1 MRSAFFKIVVFLLL
15 ISCSNVNFLLTQKN
29 SFDFLQNKTAVYVDG
44 WEKTVLK
51 ENLFSML
58 GDVSNQRFVLTAKV
72 SEEKKNRSVSEN
84 QVAQK
89 IDYKITISY
98 TLVDVTEKC
107 PDLKSTQTS
116 RFSFTPKSYS
126 SFSQKSASTFFSSF
140 AFLTFFSGTLRKS
153 SDGSLKVPTFLC
165 SEMDSLR
172 LKVS

>member
-116 RFSFTPKSYS
+116 RFSFTPKSAGYNFASDVMLKKLFEEAVS
-126 SFSQKSASTFFSSF
+126 SNINNFISF
-140 AFLTFFSGTLRKS
+140 VDNELPIYNCL
-153 SDGSLKVPTFLC
+153 D
-165 SEMDSLR
+165 EN
-172 LKVS
+172 